1 MNQLEYIP
9 GMGGQKSIPMD
20 GPSAFVGTADDLRS
34 RKWKY
39 DLGYRGLLNATR
51 TAREVDIDFES
62 DYETADA
69 LRRVADADVAA
80 RTPGTFLAQ
89 GEWKQNA
96 YIVESKP
103 TNIHYGWL
111 STTLKALLLDGAWWR
126 VVKRSFRPENTI
138 IDKQYI
144 TKRGSIVNAVGA
156 SDAPLNALTVY
167 GRSIGGKG
175 NPIENIM
182 PKNLFG
188 APIAG
193 YISGGANTYN
203 QLSGLSGSGGTLFVA
218 EIPSNTTFTI
228 SAKLY
233 TGMNR
238 FRISL
243 FDADPRSGESFTT
256 GHFSQ
261 LVNISDPTTDQTYT
275 FSSGAFTWVA
285 LGLSTS
291 ATALKLDAQAQL
303 ETGSAATPYVAPGC
317 IGINVDGA
325 ITSIDLDGNFL
336 ASLPN
341 GTQDVLKVNSAG
353 DVTLE
358 KRVGVVDL
366 GALTYSYGP
375 GYFVSNAQSGIK
387 NSGNIPDLRAE
398 NFTAAS
404 YIDVTNPNSPKTYVI
419 SLRYS
424 GNSSQYCVKT
434 DGSHNINPSG
444 LCYYPLEEP
453 QEIQLGSIDMPMLT
467 NYSNISIAASITAVM
482 LVKYETSPS
491 VFLDYPHDYEYDYL
505 ARSAAAQI
513 ETSVLTPCDV
523 LLTIYG
529 LCDNPSIT
537 IGGNRYQVN
546 CGVPANAYLTIDGRE
561 KTITVTLEDGTV
573 VNVFADGVRGSG
585 QGGGE
590 YIFEP
595 IQPGVQAVGWDGSFG
610 FDLGWYE
617 EEGEPPWSQ
626 S

>member
-20 GPSAFVGTADDLRS
+20 GPSAFVGTADGLRS

-51 TAREVDIDFES
+51 PAREVDVDFVS

-80 RTPGTFLAQ
+80 QTPGMFLAQ
-89 GEWKQNA
+89 GEWRQNA
-96 YIVESKP
+96 YIVESEP
-103 TNIHYGWL
+103 SNIHYGWL

-175 NPIENIM
+175 NPIESISAFNPFANVEWQQGSINTTGSIPATASSTRIRTVNVQVVAGITYKISLSDM
-182 PKNLFG
+182 TNYQYVCRAYSGETRIAANYVSADSSATWESTEKTWTPTTSTYLSIVVRKSDDTDLTPSD
-188 APIAG
+188 APDVLAD
-193 YISGGANTYN
+193 GGLLIKVDNTY
-203 QLSGLSGSGGTLFVA
+203 T
-218 EIPSNTTFTI
+218 
-228 SAKLY
+228 K
-233 TGMNR
+233 
-238 FRISL
+238 
-243 FDADPRSGESFTT
+243 
-256 GHFSQ
+256 
-261 LVNISDPTTDQTYT
+261 
-275 FSSGAFTWVA
+275 
-285 LGLSTS
+285 
-291 ATALKLDAQAQL
+291 
-303 ETGSAATPYVAPGC
+303 
-317 IGINVDGA
+317 
-325 ITSIDLDGNFL
+325 IDLDGNFL

-366 GALTYSYGP
+366 GELTYSYGP
-375 GYFVSNAQSGIK
+375 RYFVSNAQSGIK

-404 YIDVTNPNSPKTYVI
+404 YTDVTNPNSSKTYVI
-419 SLRYS
+419 SLRKS
-424 GNSSQYCVKT
+424 ASSSQYCVKT
-434 DGSHNINPSG
+434 DGSHDITPSG
-444 LCYYPLEEP
+444 LCYYPLAEP

-467 NYSNISIAASITAVM
+467 NYSNILIVASITAIM

-505 ARSAAAQI
+505 ARSVSAQI

-529 LCDNPSIT
+529 QCDNPSIT

-595 IQPGVQAVGWDGSFG
+595 IQPGVQSVGWDGSFG